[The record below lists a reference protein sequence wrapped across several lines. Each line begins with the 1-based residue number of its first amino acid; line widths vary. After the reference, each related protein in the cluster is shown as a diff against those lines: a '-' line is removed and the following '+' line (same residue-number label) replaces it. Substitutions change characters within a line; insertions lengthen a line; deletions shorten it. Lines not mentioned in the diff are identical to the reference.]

1 MRAIAQCISNVRRH
15 AQTTH
20 AEIVVGASPEEL
32 LGHGHRRGSRL
43 RRRRSQRGRLGVG
56 SSIIGRLDSI
66 GGAATVWSQPG
77 KGTSVMLRVP
87 TGVPRR

>member
-1 MRAIAQCISNVRRH
+1 MVIDAG
-15 AQTTH
+15 
-20 AEIVVGASPEEL
+20 VGFDVA
-32 LGHGHRRGSRL
+32 G
-43 RRRRSQRGRLGVG
+43 RSGGRLGVG